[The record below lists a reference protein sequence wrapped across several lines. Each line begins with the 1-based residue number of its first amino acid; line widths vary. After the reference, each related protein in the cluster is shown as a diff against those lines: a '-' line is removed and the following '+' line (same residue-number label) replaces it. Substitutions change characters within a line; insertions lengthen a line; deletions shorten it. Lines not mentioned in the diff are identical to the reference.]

1 MNVLENVCF
10 SVKRKRS
17 SMIRFPSVA
26 LQNCLFFRHL
36 LFLSFYSIVRV
47 TVCLSLF
54 SLSLSFSFSLSLSI
68 YSLFVFFSLF
78 LSVGYKS
85 MHGQYID
92 ENLCMII
99 AIICLNNDLYVRS
112 INIYN
117 LYILLLSIILSL
129 SLSLSLFLSLSLPPS
144 LSLSHTHSRF
154 LSYYYR
160 LFSLTFCCSLIL
172 ILFNSNKIIYLVWRH
187 MNM

>member
-17 SMIRFPSVA
+17 SMIVFPSVA

-54 SLSLSFSFSLSLSI
+54 SLSLFLILSLPLHLL
-68 YSLFVFFSLF
+68 SLCLFSLF
-78 LSVGYKS
+78 LSVGYKII
-85 MHGQYID
+85 HGQYID